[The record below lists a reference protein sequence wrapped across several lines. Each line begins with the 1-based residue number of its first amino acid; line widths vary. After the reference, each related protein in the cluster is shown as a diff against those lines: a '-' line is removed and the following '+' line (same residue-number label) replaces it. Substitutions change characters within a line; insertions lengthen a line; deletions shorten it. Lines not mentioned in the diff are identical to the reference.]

1 MKGGTFTDRQTV
13 RWDIPPPRVSGRPFV
28 CRPTASFVRSFVHF
42 APFSLSLSHL
52 GRTPFCAVV
61 AAFIVQPDG
70 VERARMGA
78 VFVDSR
84 ACSFWTLKRFLPH
97 VVGDGRRSEERTTAA
112 AEGTNERTNDRT
124 NERAEFWGMAGG
136 GREGASE
143 HRHLLP
149 ASFQAPQPIPY
160 IEWGAVG
167 WREQGTANRG
177 MDVGSRVGKGGR
189 EKE

>member
-13 RWDIPPPRVSGRPFV
+13 RWDIPPPRVSVRPFV

-112 AEGTNERTNDRT
+112 AEGTTERTNGR
-124 NERAEFWGMAGG
+124 NFGEWQGEGERERA
-136 GREGASE
+136 STVICC
-143 HRHLLP
+143 RHLFKL
-149 ASFQAPQPIPY
+149 
-160 IEWGAVG
+160 
-167 WREQGTANRG
+167 RNRY
-177 MDVGSRVGKGGR
+177 RI
-189 EKE
+189 

>member
-1 MKGGTFTDRQTV
+1 M
-13 RWDIPPPRVSGRPFV
+13 RWNIPPPRVSVPPFV
-28 CRPTASFVRSFVHF
+28 RSFVHRSFVVPRRRSFVHF
-42 APFSLSLSHL
+42 APFSLSLSL
-52 GRTPFCAVV
+52 SLILVALPFVLSSPLSL
-61 AAFIVQPDG
+61 FSPMESS
-70 VERARMGA
+70 ERARMGA
-78 VFVDSR
+78 VFADSR

-97 VVGDGRRSEERTTAA
+97 VFGDGRRSEERTTAA
-112 AEGTNERTNDRT
+112 AEGTTERT
-124 NERAEFWGMAGG
+124 NERTGG
-136 GREGASE
+136 ILGNGRGRERGSE

-177 MDVGSRVGKGGR
+177 MDIGSRDGKGGR